1 MSEKTGFDRRA
12 FLRASGVVATGAA
25 VAGCTDTGGDG
36 QEPADGNDTEGPGT
50 NETDGNETTTDAN
63 DTAGNE
69 TDANET
75 AGNETDANETA
86 GNETDANETAGNE
99 SAGNQSGGVADTV
112 EVIAGPE
119 GEFVF
124 EPAELSIDPGTR
136 VLWIWESDLH
146 NVVPTSQPQGANWE
160 GHETIEDAGFEYE
173 HTFETTG
180 TYEYVCEPHQAQGM
194 TGTITVE

>member
-1 MSEKTGFDRRA
+1 MSEESRFDRRA

-25 VAGCTDTGGDG
+25 VAGCTDTGDGG

-50 NETDGNETTTDAN
+50 NE
-63 DTAGNE
+63 TAGNE

-86 GNETDANETAGNE
+86 GNETDANETAGDE
-99 SAGNQSGGVADTV
+99 SGGNQTAGGDTV
-112 EVIAGPE
+112 EVIAGP
-119 GEFVF
+119 GGDFVF
-124 EPAELSIDPGTR
+124 EPAELSIDAGTT
-136 VLWIWESDLH
+136 VVWVWESDNH

-160 GHETIEDAGFEYE
+160 GYPDIENTGFEYE

-180 TYEYVCEPHQAQGM
+180 TYEYVCEPHEAAGM
-194 TGTITVE
+194 VGTITVE